1 MSYDTGATSSQQYRL
16 QRSTFLSPP
25 LPSASA
31 PPPLSQFLL
40 LLPCQPPPSREV
52 WPETNRLLDFVGKN
66 GHEEWNLVKVT
77 AFFLTSH
84 FLFMIIWFRYV
95 SVTEVNILPA
105 LFYLMKYLHHIKEH
119 HIIILQFSSTFGVQR
134 RWETRK
140 PNLQLERPLLFFP
153 RARQASRDALLLV
166 SPNSSY
172 LFAL

>member
-25 LPSASA
+25 LPSA

-66 GHEEWNLVKVT
+66 GCKEWNLVKVT
-77 AFFLTSH
+77 AFFDFPFMVYDKFGSDMCPWLKSIVCQLFSVWWSTYIISKSIMLSTCNFVQ
-84 FLFMIIWFRYV
+84 FLVAKKARN
-95 SVTEVNILPA
+95 SQAQLAT
-105 LFYLMKYLHHIKEH
+105 
-119 HIIILQFSSTFGVQR
+119 
-134 RWETRK
+134 WETT
-140 PNLQLERPLLFFP
+140 PLFSA
-153 RARQASRDALLLV
+153 RAPSRDALLLV